1 MARTGSTPL
10 WSRFQSSFAGPLWA
24 AIRRLAGRPKFTI
37 GALGIFF
44 ALAIALLF
52 LADLRA
58 RYRAEIDHASHSAQN
73 YADVLAQHTALTFE
87 AIDRSLR
94 EVELIRA
101 DLETALTMP
110 GADSAALHHR
120 ANEALSQIQK
130 SSLMLVAIRWTDRS
144 GNYEAWSGKRV
155 PPRPNISAFDYF
167 TVQRDDPTDR
177 YFVARPFRSILSD
190 RWLIAVSRRL
200 ADRDGSFAGA
210 AVALIDQ
217 SYFIRAYRS
226 IDVGPHGAVGMA
238 DYSGHVFAREPP
250 IEPDAVATIRW
261 PVASHLPMSDEGNYE
276 TVSPVNQTPRIVG
289 YKSIPVPPLV
299 VLVSYHRDDQLASWY
314 QHLYRFGPGALLV
327 ISVILLGTGLL
338 MWQTGNLAYKNR
350 ILEVTLENMA
360 HGLCMFDGQHRLI
373 VCNERYARM
382 YGLSPSEIR
391 PGTKLR
397 SILEARVA
405 AGNSPAA
412 TQEYIDTRLSEVTR
426 NEPYCAVTE
435 LRDGRVISIT
445 HQPIEGGGWVAIHQD
460 ITDSRRDEEKVAFMA
475 RHDLLTG
482 LANRTNFM
490 EKLEEAGARLRRRHE
505 TFTVFMI
512 DLDRFKNVNDSHGHP
527 AGDALLRETASRLRK
542 ALRVT
547 DLVAR
552 LGGDEFAV
560 IQAGEADQRGAAVE
574 LAKRVIA
581 LISAPYDLHGNMV
594 SIGTSIGIAMARE
607 PDVDSDT
614 LMKQADLALYRTKSE
629 GRNGYCV
636 FDERMTADADARR
649 QLEAD
654 LRDAISGGQ
663 IEIHYQPIL
672 HVKTRKLFGLE
683 ALARWRHPVKGFV
696 PPSEFIPLAEETGLI
711 VPLGEWVLH
720 KACETA
726 KRWPPEVKVAV
737 NISAVQFAKSDLLDV
752 VTRTLAETDLPPERL
767 ELEITETA
775 LLEKEAGVL
784 ATLLQL
790 ESLGIAISLDDFGT
804 GYSSLRY
811 LTTFPIDKIK
821 IDKSFT
827 QNITHR
833 ADCAAVVAS
842 VLALGSGLEVAT
854 VAEGVETKQQFDILR
869 ASGVNYVQGYLFGAP
884 CPAEE
889 IDFKRFEE
897 KRRLDSV
904 A

>member
-1 MARTGSTPL
+1 M
-10 WSRFQSSFAGPLWA
+10 
-24 AIRRLAGRPKFTI
+24 RRLVGRPKATI
-37 GALGIFF
+37 GTLGIFF
-44 ALAIALLF
+44 AVAIALLF

-58 RYRAEIDHASHSAQN
+58 RYRAEIDHAAHSAQN
-73 YADVLAQHTALTFE
+73 YADVLAQHTVLTFE
-87 AIDRSLR
+87 AVDRSLR
-94 EVELIRA
+94 EAELIRA
-101 DLETALTMP
+101 DLEMALATP
-110 GADSAALHHR
+110 GADEAALHRR
-120 ANEALSQIQK
+120 ADEALSQIQK
-130 SSLMLVAIRWTDRS
+130 SSLMLVAIRWTDRN
-144 GNYEAWSGKRV
+144 GNYQALSNEQA
-155 PPRPNISAFDYF
+155 PTRPNIADRDYF
-167 TVQRDDPTDR
+167 KVHQDDATDGF
-177 YFVARPFRSILSD
+177 YVSRPFRAMPSD

-200 ADRDGSFAGA
+200 VDQNSRFGGV
-210 AVALIDQ
+210 AVALLDQ
-217 SYFIRAYRS
+217 SYFIRAFRS
-226 IDVGPHGAVGMA
+226 IDIGPRGVVAMA
-238 DYSGHVFAREPP
+238 DHPGHIFARQPP
-250 IEPDAVATIRW
+250 IDQDSIGGIRW
-261 PVASHLPMSDEGNYE
+261 PVADHLLTADAGSYE
-276 TVSPVNQTPRIVG
+276 IVSPVDQTPRIIG
-289 YKSIPVPPLV
+289 YKSVAVPPLV

-314 QHLYRFGPGALLV
+314 QHLYTFGPGALLV

-360 HGLCMFDGQHRLI
+360 HGLCMFDGQQRLI
-373 VCNERYARM
+373 VCNERYAKM
-382 YGLSPSEIR
+382 YGLSPSEMR
-391 PGTKLR
+391 AGTTLR

-405 AGNSPAA
+405 AGSSPMAA
-412 TQEYIDTRLSEVTR
+412 QEYIDTRITEVTR
-426 NEPYCAVTE
+426 NEPYSAVNE
-435 LRDGRVISIT
+435 LRDGRVVAVT

-460 ITDSRRDEEKVAFMA
+460 ITDSRRDEERVAFMA

-505 TFTVFMI
+505 TFSVFML
-512 DLDRFKNVNDSHGHP
+512 DLDRFKNVNDSLGHP
-527 AGDALLRETASRLRK
+527 AGDFLLSETADRLKKALRET
-542 ALRVT
+542 
-547 DLVAR
+547 DQVAR
-552 LGGDEFAV
+552 IGGDEFAI
-560 IQAGEADQRGAAVE
+560 IQGSEADQHGAAVE
-574 LAKRVIA
+574 LAKRIIA
-581 LISAPYDLHGNMV
+581 LISAPYDLHGTMV

-607 PDVDSDT
+607 PVESDT

-629 GRNGYCV
+629 GRNGYCF

-654 LRDAISGGQ
+654 LRDAIAGGQ

-672 HVKTRKLFGLE
+672 HVKTRRLFGLE

-726 KRWPPEVKVAV
+726 TGWPLGVKVAV

-752 VTRTLAETDLPPERL
+752 VTRTLAETRLPPERL

-784 ATLLQL
+784 ATLQQL
-790 ESLGIAISLDDFGT
+790 ERLGIAISLDDFGT

-811 LTTFPIDKIK
+811 LTIFPIDKIK

-842 VLALGSGLEVAT
+842 VLALGSGLDVAT

-884 CPAEE
+884 VRAEE

-897 KRRLDSV
+897 NRRLDSV

>member
-1 MARTGSTPL
+1 L
-10 WSRFQSSFAGPLWA
+10 WLRLPSSFVGSLWA
-24 AIRRLAGRPKFTI
+24 AMRKLAGRPRATI

-44 ALAIALLF
+44 AAAIAFLF

-73 YADVLAQHTALTFE
+73 YAEVLAQHTVLTFE

-94 EVELIRA
+94 QVQLIRA
-101 DLETALTMP
+101 DFEAAQTLP
-110 GADSAALHHR
+110 GADEVALDRR
-120 ANEALSQIQK
+120 AKEALSQMQK
-130 SSLMLVAIRWTDRS
+130 SSLMLVATLWADRN
-144 GNYEAWSGKRV
+144 GNLEAWSGERI
-155 PPRPNISAFDYF
+155 PPRTNIADRDYF
-167 TVQRDDPTDR
+167 TAHRDDPTDR
-177 YFVARPFRSILSD
+177 FYVSRPFRSTLSD
-190 RWLIAVSRRL
+190 RSLIAVSRRI
-200 ADRDGSFAGA
+200 ADPDGSFAGV

-217 SYFIRAYRS
+217 SYFVRAYRS
-226 IDVGPHGAVGMA
+226 IDIGPRGVVAMA
-238 DYSGHVFAREPP
+238 DYPGHIFARQPP
-250 IEPDAVATIRW
+250 IDTNSIAGIRW
-261 PVASHLPMSDEGNYE
+261 PVADHLQTADAGSYE
-276 TVSPVNQTPRIVG
+276 VVSPINQTPRIVG
-289 YKSIPVPPLV
+289 YKSIAVPPLV

-314 QHLYRFGPGALLV
+314 QHLYTFGPGALLV

-360 HGLCMFDGQHRLI
+360 HGLCMFDGQQRLI
-373 VCNERYARM
+373 VCNERYAKM
-382 YGLSPSEIR
+382 YGLSPGEMR

-405 AGNSPAA
+405 AGSSPAA
-412 TQEYIDTRLSEVTR
+412 AQEYIDTRIAEVTR
-426 NEPYCAVTE
+426 NEPYSAVNE
-435 LRDGRVISIT
+435 LRDGRVVAVT

-460 ITDSRRDEEKVAFMA
+460 ITDSRRDEERVAFMA

-505 TFTVFMI
+505 TFTVFML
-512 DLDRFKNVNDSHGHP
+512 DLDRFKNVNDSLGHP
-527 AGDALLRETASRLRK
+527 AGDALLQETAARLK
-542 ALRVT
+542 KTLRET

-552 LGGDEFAV
+552 LGGDEFAI
-560 IQAGEADQRGAAVE
+560 IQAGETDQRGAAVE

-581 LISAPYDLHGNMV
+581 LISAPYDLSGNIV

-629 GRNGYCV
+629 GRNGYCF

-654 LRDAISGGQ
+654 LRDAISNGQ

-711 VPLGEWVLH
+711 IPLGEKVLH

-726 KRWPPEVKVAV
+726 KRWPLGVKVAV

-752 VTRTLAETDLPPERL
+752 VTRTLAETGLPPQRL

-784 ATLLQL
+784 ATLQQL
-790 ESLGIAISLDDFGT
+790 ERLGIAISLDDFGT

-842 VLALGSGLEVAT
+842 VLALGSGLDVAT

-884 CPAEE
+884 CTAEE

-897 KRRLDSV
+897 NRRLDSV

>member
-1 MARTGSTPL
+1 MAITRSFLL
-10 WSRFQSSFAGPLWA
+10 WSHLPAAFAASLWA
-24 AIRRLAGRPKFTI
+24 AMRKLSGRPKATI
-37 GALGIFF
+37 AALGIFF
-44 ALAIALLF
+44 AVAIAFLF

-73 YADVLAQHTALTFE
+73 YAEVLAQQTALTFE
-87 AIDRSLR
+87 ATDRSLR
-94 EVELIRA
+94 QVQLISA
-101 DLETALTMP
+101 HLGAALALP
-110 GADSAALHHR
+110 GADSAELHRR

-130 SSLMLVAIRWTDRS
+130 SSPMLEAILWAD
-144 GNYEAWSGKRV
+144 GNGNVEAWSGERI
-155 PPRPNISAFDYF
+155 PPRTNIADRDCF
-167 TVQRDDPTDR
+167 TVHRDNPTDQ
-177 YFVARPFRSILSD
+177 FCVSRPFRNVSPD

-200 ADRDGSFAGA
+200 ADPDGHFAGA
-210 AVALIDQ
+210 AVAMIDQ
-217 SYFIRAYRS
+217 SYFVRAYRS
-226 IDVGPHGAVGMA
+226 IDVGRRGAVAMA
-238 DYSGHVFAREPP
+238 DHFGHIFARQPP
-250 IEPDAVATIRW
+250 IEPASIANIRW
-261 PVASHLPMSDEGNYE
+261 PLADHLRVADAGSYE

-314 QHLYRFGPGALLV
+314 QHLYTLGPAALLV
-327 ISVILLGTGLL
+327 ISVVLLGTGLL

-360 HGLCMFDGQHRLI
+360 HGLCMFDGQQRLI
-373 VCNERYARM
+373 VCNARYAKM
-382 YGLSPSEIR
+382 YGLSPSEMR

-405 AGNSPAA
+405 GGNSPAA
-412 TQEYIDTRLSEVTR
+412 AQEYIDTRIAEVTR
-426 NEPYCAVTE
+426 NEPYSAVNE
-435 LRDGRVISIT
+435 LRDGRVVAVT

-460 ITDSRRDEEKVAFMA
+460 ITSSRRDEERVAFMA

-505 TFTVFMI
+505 TFTMFML
-512 DLDRFKNVNDSHGHP
+512 DLDRFKTVNDSLGHP
-527 AGDALLRETASRLRK
+527 AGDLLLQETAARLRK
-542 ALRVT
+542 AGET
-547 DLVAR
+547 DLIAR
-552 LGGDEFAV
+552 LGGDEFAI
-560 IQAGEADQRGAAVE
+560 IQAGEADQRSGAVE
-574 LAKRVIA
+574 LAKRIVA
-581 LISAPYDLHGNMV
+581 LISAPYDLHGTMV

-614 LMKQADLALYRTKSE
+614 LMKEADLALYRTKSE
-629 GRNGYCV
+629 GRNGYCF
-636 FDERMTADADARR
+636 FDERMSADADARR

-654 LRDAISGGQ
+654 LRDAIAAGQ

-672 HVKTRKLFGLE
+672 NVKTRKLFGLE
-683 ALARWRHPVKGFV
+683 ALARWRHPVRGFV

-711 VPLGEWVLH
+711 VPLGEKVLRT
-720 KACETA
+720 ACEA
-726 KRWPPEVKVAV
+726 ARGWPPAFKVAV

-752 VTRTLAETDLPPERL
+752 VKRTLAETGLPPQRL

-784 ATLLQL
+784 ATLQQL
-790 ESLGIAISLDDFGT
+790 ERLGIAISLDDFGT

-842 VLALGSGLEVAT
+842 VLALGSGLDVAT

-884 CPAEE
+884 VPAEE
-889 IDFKRFEE
+889 IDFKRCEE
-897 KRRLDSV
+897 NLSRS
-904 A
+904 

>member
-1 MARTGSTPL
+1 M
-10 WSRFQSSFAGPLWA
+10 
-24 AIRRLAGRPKFTI
+24 RRLAGRPKVTI

-44 ALAIALLF
+44 AVAIALLF
-52 LADLRA
+52 VADLRA
-58 RYRAEIDHASHSAQN
+58 RYRAEIDLARHSAQN
-73 YADVLAQHTALTFE
+73 YAEVLAQQTALTFE

-94 EVELIRA
+94 EAELIRA
-101 DLETALTMP
+101 DLRTALAMP
-110 GADSAALHHR
+110 GADEAALHRH
-120 ANEALSQIQK
+120 ADEALSQIQK
-130 SSLMLVAIRWTDRS
+130 SSLMLMAIRWTDRD
-144 GNYEAWSGKRV
+144 GNYEAWSNERA
-155 PPRPNISAFDYF
+155 PTRSNIADSDYF
-167 TVQRDDPTDR
+167 TVHRDDSTNR
-177 YFVARPFRSILSD
+177 FYVSHPFRAMPSD

-200 ADRDGSFAGA
+200 ADPNGSFAGV
-210 AVALIDQ
+210 AVALLDQ
-217 SYFIRAYRS
+217 SYFIRAFRS
-226 IDVGPHGAVGMA
+226 IDIGPRGVVAMA
-238 DYSGHVFAREPP
+238 DRPGHIFARQPP
-250 IEPDAVATIRW
+250 IDPDKIPGIRW
-261 PVASHLPMSDEGNYE
+261 PVADRLLTADAGSYE
-276 TVSPVNQTPRIVG
+276 IVSPVDQTPRIVG
-289 YKSIPVPPLV
+289 YKSIATPPLV

-314 QHLYRFGPGALLV
+314 QHLYTFGPGALLV

-360 HGLCMFDGQHRLI
+360 HGLCMFDGQQRLI
-373 VCNERYARM
+373 VCNERYAKM
-382 YGLSPSEIR
+382 YGLSPSEMR

-405 AGNSPAA
+405 AGNSPTA
-412 TQEYIDTRLSEVTR
+412 TQEYIDTRLADATR
-426 NEPYCAVTE
+426 SEPYCAVTE

-460 ITDSRRDEEKVAFMA
+460 ITDSRRDEERVAFMA

-482 LANRTNFM
+482 LPNRTNFM

-505 TFTVFMI
+505 IFTVFML
-512 DLDRFKNVNDSHGHP
+512 DLDRFKNVNDSLGHP
-527 AGDALLRETASRLRK
+527 AGDALLREIADRLKK
-542 ALRVT
+542 ALRET

-552 LGGDEFAV
+552 LGGDEFAI
-560 IQAGEADQRGAAVE
+560 IQAGDADQRGTAVE

-581 LISAPYDLHGNMV
+581 LISAPYDLHGTMV

-607 PDVDSDT
+607 PGVDSDT

-629 GRNGYCV
+629 GRNGYCF

-654 LRDAISGGQ
+654 LRDAIAGGQ

-672 HVKTRKLFGLE
+672 HVKTRRLFGLE

-696 PPSEFIPLAEETGLI
+696 PPSAFIPLAEETGLI
-711 VPLGEWVLH
+711 VPLGEWILH

-726 KRWPPEVKVAV
+726 KRWPLGVKVAV

-752 VTRTLAETDLPPERL
+752 VTRTLAETRLPPERL

-784 ATLLQL
+784 ATLQQL
-790 ESLGIAISLDDFGT
+790 ERLGIAISLDDFGT

-842 VLALGSGLEVAT
+842 VLALGSGLDVAT

-884 CPAEE
+884 VRAEE

-897 KRRLDSV
+897 NRRLDSV

>member
-1 MARTGSTPL
+1 MAITGSVPL
-10 WSRFQSSFAGPLWA
+10 SRFPASFAGSLRA
-24 AIRRLAGRPKFTI
+24 AVRQLSGRPRATI

-44 ALAIALLF
+44 AAAIAFLF

-58 RYRAEIDHASHSAQN
+58 RYRAEIDQARHSAQN
-73 YADVLAQHTALTFE
+73 YAEVLAQQTALTFE
-87 AIDRSLR
+87 ALDRSLR
-94 EVELIRA
+94 QAQLIRA
-101 DLETALTMP
+101 DLETALAMP
-110 GADSAALHHR
+110 GADAAALHRR
-120 ANEALSQIQK
+120 ANEALSQIRK
-130 SSLMLVAIRWTDRS
+130 SSLMLVAIQWTDRNGS
-144 GNYEAWSGKRV
+144 LEAWSDEKAALGANFADLD
-155 PPRPNISAFDYF
+155 PF
-167 TVQRDDPTDR
+167 TVHRDDPTDR
-177 YFVARPFRSILSD
+177 FYLSRPFRSTTSD
-190 RWLIAVSRRL
+190 RSLIAVSRRL
-200 ADRDGSFAGA
+200 SGPDGRLAGA

-217 SYFIRAYRS
+217 SYFIRTYRS
-226 IDVGPHGAVGMA
+226 IDIGPRGAVAIA
-238 DYSGHVFAREPP
+238 DYAGHIFARQPP
-250 IEPDAVATIRW
+250 LKPGDIPEIRW
-261 PVASHLPMSDEGNYE
+261 PVADHLLRANEGSYE
-276 TVSPVNQTPRIVG
+276 TVSPIDQTPRIVG
-289 YKSIPVPPLV
+289 YKTVSMPPLV
-299 VLVSYHRDDQLASWY
+299 VLVSYHRDDQLSSWY
-314 QHLYRFGPGALLV
+314 QHFYTFGPGALLV
-327 ISVILLGTGLL
+327 MSVILLGTGLL

-360 HGLCMFDGQHRLI
+360 HGLCMFDGQQRLI
-373 VCNERYARM
+373 VCNGRYAKM
-382 YGLSPSEIR
+382 YGLKPDEMR

-405 AGNSPAA
+405 IGSSPAA
-412 TQEYIDTRLSEVTR
+412 TQEYIDTRIAEVTR
-426 NEPYCAVTE
+426 NEPYSTVNE
-435 LRDGRVISIT
+435 LRDGRVVAVT

-460 ITDSRRDEEKVAFMA
+460 ITASRRDEEKVAFMA
-475 RHDLLTG
+475 HHDLLTG
-482 LANRTNFM
+482 LANRTNFV

-505 TFTVFMI
+505 TFTVFML
-512 DLDRFKNVNDSHGHP
+512 DLDRFKNVNDSLGHP
-527 AGDALLRETASRLRK
+527 AGDALLKETANRLMK
-542 ALRVT
+542 ALRET

-552 LGGDEFAV
+552 LGGDEFAI
-560 IQAGEADQRGAAVE
+560 IQTGELDQRGAAVE
-574 LAKRVIA
+574 LAKRIIA
-581 LISAPYDLHGNMV
+581 LISAPYDLNGNMV
-594 SIGTSIGIAMARE
+594 TIGTSIGIATARE
-607 PDVDSDT
+607 PGVDSDT

-629 GRNGYCV
+629 GRNGYCF

-654 LRDAISGGQ
+654 LRDAIAGGQ

-672 HVKTRKLFGLE
+672 HVKTRRLFGLE
-683 ALARWRHPVKGFV
+683 ALARWRHPIKGFV
-696 PPSEFIPLAEETGLI
+696 PPSEFIPLAEETGFI

-720 KACETA
+720 KVCETA
-726 KRWPPEVKVAV
+726 KRWPPGVKVAV
-737 NISAVQFAKSDLLDV
+737 NISAVQFAKSDLLEV
-752 VTRTLAETDLPPERL
+752 VTRTLTETGLPPERL

-784 ATLLQL
+784 ATLQQL
-790 ESLGIAISLDDFGT
+790 ERLGIGISLDDFGT

-842 VLALGSGLEVAT
+842 VLALGSGLDVAT

-897 KRRLDSV
+897 NRRLDSV

>member
-1 MARTGSTPL
+1 MRTLS
-10 WSRFQSSFAGPLWA
+10 
-24 AIRRLAGRPKFTI
+24 GRPKATM

-44 ALAIALLF
+44 AVAIALLF

-58 RYRAEIDHASHSAQN
+58 RYRAEIAQAALNAQN

-94 EVELIRA
+94 QVQLIRA
-101 DLETALTMP
+101 DLEAAQAAP
-110 GADSAALHHR
+110 GADPTALHR
-120 ANEALSQIQK
+120 RGDEALSQIQK
-130 SSLMLVAIRWTDRS
+130 SSLMLVAVLWSDKD
-144 GNYEAWSGKRV
+144 GNLDAWSAEGT
-155 PPRPNISAFDYF
+155 PPRNNIADRDYF

-177 YFVARPFRSILSD
+177 LYVSRPFRSIVSD

-200 ADRDGSFAGA
+200 TDADGSFAGV

-217 SYFIRAYRS
+217 YYFVRAYRS
-226 IDVGPHGAVGMA
+226 IDVGPRGVVVMA
-238 DYSGHVFAREPP
+238 DHPGHIFARRPP
-250 IEPDAVATIRW
+250 LDPDSAAGIHW
-261 PVASHLPMSDEGNYE
+261 PVTDHLKTADAGSYE
-276 TVSPVNQTPRIVG
+276 LVSPLNQTPRIVG
-289 YKSIPVPPLV
+289 YKSIAVPPLV

-314 QHLYRFGPGALLV
+314 QHLYTFGPGALLV

-360 HGLCMFDGQHRLI
+360 HGLCMFDVQQRLI
-373 VCNERYARM
+373 VCNARYAKM
-382 YGLSPSEIR
+382 YGLSPDEIR
-391 PGTKLR
+391 PGTMLR

-405 AGNSPAA
+405 AGNSPVAA
-412 TQEYIDTRLSEVTR
+412 QEYIDTRLSEVTR
-426 NEPYCAVTE
+426 DEPYCAVTE

-460 ITDSRRDEEKVAFMA
+460 ITDNRRDEEKVAFMA
-475 RHDLLTG
+475 RHDLLTS

-490 EKLEEAGARLRRRHE
+490 ERLEEAGARLRRRHE
-505 TFTVFMI
+505 TFTVFMV
-512 DLDRFKNVNDSHGHP
+512 DLDRFKNVNDSLGHP
-527 AGDALLRETASRLRK
+527 AGDELLRQTAERLKK
-542 ALRVT
+542 ALRET

-552 LGGDEFAV
+552 LGGDEFAI
-560 IQAGEADQRGAAVE
+560 IQAGAADQRGAAVE
-574 LAKRVIA
+574 LSKRVIA
-581 LISAPYDLHGNMV
+581 LISAPYDLHGDVV
-594 SIGTSIGIAMARE
+594 SIGTSIGVAMARE

-672 HVKTRKLFGLE
+672 HVKTRRLFGLE
-683 ALARWRHPVKGFV
+683 ALARWRHPTKGFV

-726 KRWPPEVKVAV
+726 KRWPPSVKVAV

-752 VTRTLAETDLPPERL
+752 VTRTLAATDLPPERL

-784 ATLLQL
+784 ATLQQL
-790 ESLGIAISLDDFGT
+790 ERLGIAISLDDFGT

-842 VLALGSGLEVAT
+842 VLALGSGLDVAT

-884 CPAEE
+884 CAAED

-897 KRRLDSV
+897 NRRLDSV

>member
-1 MARTGSTPL
+1 MAISGSVPL
-10 WSRFQSSFAGPLWA
+10 WWRFPTAFALSLWA
-24 AIRRLAGRPKFTI
+24 AMRRLKGRPKATI

-44 ALAIALLF
+44 AVAIALLF
-52 LADLRA
+52 IADLRA

-73 YADVLAQHTALTFE
+73 YAEVLAQHTALTFE

-94 EVELIRA
+94 QAQLIRA
-101 DLETALTMP
+101 DLEAARAMP
-110 GADSAALHHR
+110 GADEAALRRR
-120 ANEALSQIQK
+120 AVATLSQIEK
-130 SSLMLVAIRWTDRS
+130 SSLMLVAIRWADRN
-144 GNYEAWSGKRV
+144 GNYETWSDERA
-155 PPRPNISAFDYF
+155 PPRPNIAAFDYF
-167 TVQRDDPTDR
+167 TIHRDDPTDR
-177 YFVARPFRSILSD
+177 FYVSRPFRSISSE

-200 ADRDGSFAGA
+200 SDPDGSFAGV

-226 IDVGPHGAVGMA
+226 IDVGPRGAVAMA
-238 DYSGHVFAREPP
+238 DYSGHVFARQPP
-250 IEPDAVATIRW
+250 IEPGAISSIRW
-261 PVASHLPMSDEGNYE
+261 PVASRLLTSKEGSYE
-276 TVSPVNQTPRIVG
+276 TVSPIDQTPRIVG
-289 YKSIPVPPLV
+289 YKAIAVPPLV
-299 VLVSYHRDDQLASWY
+299 LLVSYHRDDQLASWY
-314 QHLYRFGPGALLV
+314 QHLYTFGPGALLV

-338 MWQTGNLAYKNR
+338 MWQTGSLAYKNR

-360 HGLCMFDGQHRLI
+360 HGLCMYDGQQRLI
-373 VCNERYARM
+373 VCNERYAKM
-382 YGLSPSEIR
+382 YALSPSETR

-405 AGNSPAA
+405 AGSSPAA
-412 TQEYIDTRLSEVTR
+412 AQEYIDTRIAEVTR
-426 NEPYCAVTE
+426 NEPYSTVNE
-435 LRDGRVISIT
+435 LRDGRVVAVT

-460 ITDSRRDEEKVAFMA
+460 ITDSRRDEERVAFMA

-482 LANRTNFM
+482 LANRTSFM

-505 TFTVFMI
+505 TFTVFML
-512 DLDRFKNVNDSHGHP
+512 DLDRFKNVNDSLGHP
-527 AGDALLRETASRLRK
+527 AGDALLKETADRLRK
-542 ALRVT
+542 ALRET

-552 LGGDEFAV
+552 LGGDEFAI
-560 IQAGEADQRGAAVE
+560 IQTGEVDQRGAAVE
-574 LAKRVIA
+574 LAKRIIS
-581 LISAPYDLHGNMV
+581 LMSAPYDLHGNMV
-594 SIGTSIGIAMARE
+594 TIGTSIGIAMARE

-629 GRNGYCV
+629 GRNGSCF
-636 FDERMTADADARR
+636 FDQRMTADADARR

-654 LRDAISGGQ
+654 LRDAIAGGK

-711 VPLGEWVLH
+711 VPLGEWVLR
-720 KACETA
+720 KSCETA
-726 KRWPPEVKVAV
+726 KGWPFGVKVAV
-737 NISAVQFAKSDLLDV
+737 NISAVQFAKSDLLEV
-752 VTRTLAETDLPPERL
+752 VTRTLAETGLPPDRL

-784 ATLLQL
+784 ATLQQL
-790 ESLGIAISLDDFGT
+790 ERLGIGISLDDFGT

-842 VLALGSGLEVAT
+842 VLALGSGLDVAT

-897 KRRLDSV
+897 SRRLESV

>member
-1 MARTGSTPL
+1 M
-10 WSRFQSSFAGPLWA
+10 
-24 AIRRLAGRPKFTI
+24 RRLAGRPKATI

-44 ALAIALLF
+44 GVAIALLF

-58 RYRAEIDHASHSAQN
+58 RYRAEIDQARHSAQN
-73 YADVLAQHTALTFE
+73 YAEVLAQQTALTFE

-94 EVELIRA
+94 QAELIRA
-101 DLETALTMP
+101 DLEAALAMP
-110 GADSAALHHR
+110 GADEVALHRR
-120 ANEALSQIQK
+120 ADEALGQVQK
-130 SSLMLVAIRWTDRS
+130 SSLMLVAIRWADQD
-144 GNYEAWSGKRV
+144 GNYEAWSDERT
-155 PPRPNISAFDYF
+155 PPRTNIATFDYF
-167 TVQRDDPTDR
+167 TVHRDDPTDR
-177 YFVARPFRSILSD
+177 FFVSRPFRAMPSD

-200 ADRDGSFAGA
+200 VDPNGSFAGA
-210 AVALIDQ
+210 VVALIDQ
-217 SYFIRAYRS
+217 SYFVRAFRS
-226 IDVGPHGAVGMA
+226 IDIGPRGVVAMA
-238 DYSGHVFAREPP
+238 DYPGHIFARQPP
-250 IEPDAVATIRW
+250 IEPDSIAGVRW
-261 PVASHLPMSDEGNYE
+261 PVADHLLTADAGSYE
-276 TVSPVNQTPRIVG
+276 IVSPVDQTPRIVG
-289 YKSIPVPPLV
+289 YKSIAAPPLV
-299 VLVSYHRDDQLASWY
+299 VLVSYHRDDELASWY
-314 QHLYRFGPGALLV
+314 QHLYTFGPGALLV

-360 HGLCMFDGQHRLI
+360 HGLCMFDGQQRLI
-373 VCNERYARM
+373 VCNERYAKM
-382 YGLSPSEIR
+382 YGLSPSDTR

-397 SILEARVA
+397 SVLEARVA
-405 AGNSPAA
+405 AGSSPAA
-412 TQEYIDTRLSEVTR
+412 AQEYIDTRLAEVTR
-426 NEPYCAVTE
+426 DEPYYVVTE

-460 ITDSRRDEEKVAFMA
+460 ITDSRRDEERVAFMA

-482 LANRTNFM
+482 LPNRANFM

-505 TFTVFMI
+505 TFTVFML
-512 DLDRFKNVNDSHGHP
+512 DLDRFKNVNDSLGHP
-527 AGDALLRETASRLRK
+527 AGDALLREIADRLKK
-542 ALRVT
+542 ALRET

-552 LGGDEFAV
+552 LGGDEFAI
-560 IQAGEADQRGAAVE
+560 IQGGEADQRGAALE
-574 LAKRVIA
+574 LAKRAIA
-581 LISAPYDLHGNMV
+581 LISAPYNLHGTMV
-594 SIGTSIGIAMARE
+594 SIGASIGIAMARE
-607 PDVDSDT
+607 PGVDSDT

-629 GRNGYCV
+629 GRNGYCF

-654 LRDAISGGQ
+654 LRDAIAGGQ

-683 ALARWRHPVKGFV
+683 ALARWRHPTKGYV

-726 KRWPPEVKVAV
+726 KRWPLGVKVAV

-752 VTRTLAETDLPPERL
+752 VTRTLAETRLPPERL

-784 ATLLQL
+784 ATLQQL
-790 ESLGIAISLDDFGT
+790 ERLGIAISLDDFGT

-842 VLALGSGLEVAT
+842 VLALGSGLDVAT

-884 CPAEE
+884 VPAEE

-897 KRRLDSV
+897 NRRLDSV

>member
-1 MARTGSTPL
+1 M
-10 WSRFQSSFAGPLWA
+10 
-24 AIRRLAGRPKFTI
+24 RRLLGRPRATI

-44 ALAIALLF
+44 AVAIALLF

-58 RYRAEIDHASHSAQN
+58 RYRAEIDQAALSAQN

-87 AIDRSLR
+87 AVDRSLR
-94 EVELIRA
+94 QVQLIRA
-101 DLETALTMP
+101 DLEAAQTQP
-110 GADSAALHHR
+110 GADPAVLHLR
-120 ANEALSQIQK
+120 AHEALSQMQK
-130 SSLMLVAIRWTDRS
+130 SSLMLVAIRWTDKD
-144 GNYEAWSGKRV
+144 GNYVEWSDGRT
-155 PPRPNISAFDYF
+155 PPQTNIADRDYF
-167 TVQRDDPTDR
+167 TVQRDGPTDR
-177 YFVARPFRSILSD
+177 LHISAPFRSLVSG

-200 ADRDGSFAGA
+200 VDPDGSFAGA

-226 IDVGPHGAVGMA
+226 IDIGPRGVVAMA
-238 DYSGHVFAREPP
+238 DHPGHIFARQPP
-250 IEPDAVATIRW
+250 IDPASVAGIHW
-261 PVASHLPMSDEGNYE
+261 PVADHLKFADAGSYE
-276 TVSPVNQTPRIVG
+276 LVSPVNQTPRIVG
-289 YKSIPVPPLV
+289 YKSIAVPPLV

-314 QHLYRFGPGALLV
+314 QHLYTFGPGALLV

-360 HGLCMFDGQHRLI
+360 HGLCMFDGQQRLI
-373 VCNERYARM
+373 VCNERYAKM
-382 YGLSPSEIR
+382 YGLSSDETR
-391 PGTKLR
+391 AGTKLR

-405 AGNSPAA
+405 AGSSPAA
-412 TQEYIDTRLSEVTR
+412 AQEYIDTRIAEVTR
-426 NEPYCAVTE
+426 NEPYSAVNE
-435 LRDGRVISIT
+435 LRDGRVVAVT
-445 HQPIEGGGWVAIHQD
+445 HRPIEGGGWVAIHQD

-505 TFTVFMI
+505 TFTVFML
-512 DLDRFKNVNDSHGHP
+512 DLDRFKNVNDSLGHP
-527 AGDALLRETASRLRK
+527 AGDALLKETAHRLET
-542 ALRVT
+542 ALRET

-552 LGGDEFAV
+552 LGGDEFAI

-574 LAKRVIA
+574 LAKRIIA
-581 LISAPYDLHGNMV
+581 LMSAPYDLHGNVV

-629 GRNGYCV
+629 GRNGYCF

-649 QLEAD
+649 QLEID
-654 LRDAISGGQ
+654 LRNAIAGGE

-672 HVKTRKLFGLE
+672 HVKTRRLFGLE
-683 ALARWRHPVKGFV
+683 ALARWRHPTKGFV

-726 KRWPPEVKVAV
+726 KRWPASVKVAV

-752 VTRTLAETDLPPERL
+752 VTRTLAATGLPPERL

-784 ATLLQL
+784 ATLQQL
-790 ESLGIAISLDDFGT
+790 ERLGIAISLDDFGT

-842 VLALGSGLEVAT
+842 VLALGSGLDVAT

-884 CPAEE
+884 CAAED

-897 KRRLDSV
+897 NRRLDSV